1 MEDKKIRLEKIR
13 EILKKAASE
22 VETEGLV
29 FFAAVSPDDTSPEDV
44 DTPAFYL
51 ASGEQGQLAGLIG
64 ATLGDMMIKVEQAAN
79 SGPDQHYRVILLE
92 ALVMAVQRTLDGNG
106 YPGADTTKSNSED
119 DDIYEDNVAKM
130 AGVQYIKKGGNS

>member
-22 VETEGLV
+22 VDTTGLV
-29 FFAAVSPDDTSPEDV
+29 FFAAVSPDDSSPDDI

-64 ATLGDMMIKVEQAAN
+64 STLGDMMLKVEQAAN

-92 ALVMAVQRTLDGNG
+92 ALVMSVQRTLGGDG
-106 YPGADTTKSNSED
+106 YPGAGTEKKVED
-119 DDIYEDNVAKM
+119 DDIYEDNVAKI